1 MMHLQLCWHGK
12 IQHQWSIYF
21 LKQSLA
27 ALIGRVMIIMDTIHG
42 FGPMCSTNPALTIAK
57 LKLDRASAALC
68 SSVPF
73 CSRTPL
79 MSFGWLAA
87 ASGCPCPGGAA
98 TRLFLT
104 GANRTHGNKEPGRDI
119 TEKQLP
125 QELDRGKREF
135 FSQRN
140 TRLSSNAGASTRMDE
155 EWEPETSC
163 AGSGCWQLW
172 AGNAFLHFCL

>member
-1 MMHLQLCWHGK
+1 
-12 IQHQWSIYF
+12 
-21 LKQSLA
+21 
-27 ALIGRVMIIMDTIHG
+27 
-42 FGPMCSTNPALTIAK
+42 MCSTNPALTIAK

-73 CSRTPL
+73 CSHIPL

-104 GANRTHGNKEPGRDI
+104 GANWTHGNKEPGRDI
-119 TEKQLP
+119 AEKQLP

-140 TRLSSNAGASTRMDE
+140 TRLSSNTEASTRMDE